1 MERNEIAA
9 RLAGLSPAK
18 RALLERRRRG
28 EAAAS
33 QVLTIG
39 RRPDT
44 GPAPLS
50 FSQQRMWF
58 LDQLEPG
65 SPTYNLRVL
74 LRLTGPLDRRALA
87 LSFREAV
94 RRHEILRTAFREE
107 AGVPVQVVLPDLPSL
122 DGDLPLLDLG
132 PVPAG
137 EREAESRAR
146 MRELAA
152 AGFDLAHPPLLRV
165 ALVELAPLDHHLL
178 VVMHHIV
185 SDGWSMGVLVREIG
199 ALYEAFTTGRP
210 SPLPELPIQY
220 ADFAVWQ
227 SEWLAGEVL
236 ERDLGYWRARLEGA
250 AELDLPTDR
259 VRPAVQSSRGDAWR
273 FGFDA
278 GLMEAVETLARRE
291 SATPFMVLASGLLTL
306 LGRWSGQED
315 LSVGAPFAGRNRPEV
330 EGLIG
335 FFVNTLVFRAD
346 LGAAPDFVAL
356 LHQVRE
362 VTLGAF
368 AHQDVPF
375 EKLVAE
381 LAPERDMSRTPL
393 FQVALAFQN
402 APLLD
407 ASLSGLEIHPAQ
419 LPVDSAKFDLAFIV
433 GGESGALSASLEYTT
448 EIFDRTTAA
457 RLCEQWLRVL
467 GAATAT
473 PESALPQLEL
483 LSPAERHQVL
493 REWNDTQ
500 SADTAGD
507 VLLHQGFERQADLQ
521 PEALA
526 AVWEGESATYRELE
540 ARANRLAGF
549 LASLGAGPGAPVGVW
564 MDRSLD
570 MLVALLGTCKAG
582 AAYLPIDAGWP
593 ADRAEAV
600 LAGTGAS
607 IVLTRRGHLPAV
619 QGLQWRLP
627 RLAHAVCLDVILP
640 EPPPEPLDVES
651 VRELW
656 DGVSE
661 RAFDWITEAGF
672 WSAYTGEPFPEAE
685 VLEYRDRVV
694 SLAEPWIGPHVPD
707 LRDKRVLEI
716 GSGSGLILFE
726 LAPRVGRYVGIDP
739 SPRTQERN
747 RERAE
752 REGHANV
759 ELLTGFAHEIEALDP
774 GSFDLILLASTVQ
787 FFPGPIYLERVL
799 DLALSRLAPGGG
811 LVVADVMDP
820 RRREDFRRS
829 LAEFAAT
836 HPGSAA
842 AHSGGRNEARE
853 LLVDQAYFA
862 DLPAALPAAAG
873 VRILARQEGFPN
885 ELRFRYDV
893 VVEKAAVP
901 VERSAGR
908 SKRVWTGWHVEAGA
922 PERLD
927 AIASPVDVAYVIH
940 TSGSTG
946 EPKGIV
952 VQHRPAV
959 ELCRWVNTSFGVG
972 PHDRLLFVT
981 SPAFDLSVYDVFGV
995 LAAGGTVHVAPEGAV
1010 RDAEELVRLL
1020 VHAPITIW
1028 DSAPAALQQLA
1039 PLLPEPGTH
1048 LPQDT
1053 DATRLRLVLLSG
1065 DWIPVPL
1072 PDVVRASFPQA
1083 RVIAL
1088 GGATEATVW
1097 SNWFPIGEVDPGW
1110 PSIPY
1115 GRPITNARYHVLDRL
1130 LEPCPISVPGDL
1142 YIGGACL
1149 CVGYA
1154 RLPEMTAEKFIPDPF
1169 TDEPGARMYATG
1181 DHARYGHDGN
1191 IEFLGRVD
1199 QQVKVRG
1206 YRIELEEI
1214 EAVLIRQPGVR
1225 EAAVVAREDIPG
1237 DKRLV
1242 GYVVPTAWP
1251 APTAAELRA
1260 ALAQVLPEYMVPW
1273 TFVALERMPLTANGK
1288 LDREGL
1294 PAPQEMAPLETD
1306 YVAPETDAERA
1317 VALIWQEVLG
1327 RPRIGL
1333 HDNFFELGG
1342 SSLVAAQ
1349 VISRVRQV
1357 FAVEL
1362 PLRALFEN
1370 RTLVSLAERVAEL
1383 QAEAAESAIPELT
1396 PASRDQILPLSS
1408 AQQGLWMV
1416 DQIEPGS
1423 PRYNIP
1429 GAMHISGPLQPE
1441 LLRRALDEVVRRHE
1455 VLRTTFHDFWGG
1467 EPAQLIT
1474 PPEPFPLPVVDLSGL
1489 PSPWKEDEA
1498 AFRMVA
1504 EARRPFDLQAGPL
1517 LRSIL
1522 LRLDGEEHV
1531 ALATFH
1537 HIVSDAW
1544 SVGIFFREIAAL
1556 FKAWS
1561 TAAPAALPELPVQYA
1576 DFAVWQRSWLAGEVL
1591 ERELEYWRR
1600 QLAGMPRVF
1609 ELPADRPRQVV
1620 QSFRGRSR
1628 PLALPAGIVAP
1639 LESLGRHK
1647 GTTLFMVLL
1656 GAFAVILGRATGQ
1669 EDLGIGTAIDG
1680 RDRHETENLI
1690 GFFINSL
1697 VLRVDLS
1704 GDPAFDLLLDRIR
1717 GMALGAYAHQS
1728 LPFERLVEELV
1739 PVRDPS
1745 HAPLFQVAITLQNT
1759 PAAALALPGLTLSQ
1773 VPVDSGSAKMDLIL
1787 LPNESGGVLGGICE
1801 YSTALFDA
1809 STVDRLLGHLGNLLR
1824 AVVAEPG
1831 RRLSELVL
1839 LSPAEQHQLS
1849 VEWNDTQVG
1858 FPLRPFVH
1866 EMLAEHARRT
1876 PDAPAVVDG
1885 GRRLT
1890 YGELDAQAEALA
1902 ARLRAEGVGP
1912 EVAVALW
1919 TERSLEMIVGT
1930 VAVVKAG
1937 GAYLPLDPSH
1947 PADRLAFMIS
1957 DSAAPVLLTQQRMAA
1972 ALHEEG
1978 LRGVRVL
1985 LIDDPEAA
1993 APAGPVAVDPIE
2005 VDPMEAAGITAET
2018 PAYLIYTS
2026 GSTGRPKGVQVAH
2039 GSLANMV
2046 RWHHSWSGLA
2056 PGQRATQVAAPAFDA
2071 TVFEIWP
2078 CLTAGACLHIIDDA
2092 TRLAPPKLIEWLAS
2106 EKITLA
2112 FLPTPLAEALLDQ
2125 PWPAEIALQA
2135 LHTAGDRLH
2144 HRPRPE
2150 HPFALFNLYGP
2161 TEVTVLA
2168 SGRRVPPAGS
2178 DAVSISEDGPPPIGR
2193 PISNARIHLLD
2204 HHLQPVPVGVPGEI
2218 VIGGAGLARGYLGR
2232 PNLTAERFVPDP
2244 FAPLWG
2250 ESGARLY
2257 HTGDLAR
2264 WLPDGELDFVGRADH
2279 QVKIRGFRIELGEIE
2294 AELREHPAVQ
2304 VCVVVAREDAPGE
2317 KALVAYLVPRDGQ
2330 TPEFRELRQFLA
2342 AKLPSYMVPGAFVT
2356 LAALPLSA
2364 NGKIDRAAL
2373 TTPPRKEREFV
2384 APRTADETILCGIW
2398 AEVLSHDEV
2407 GINDNFFDLGGD
2419 SILGIQVVSRA
2430 QQSGLAFTAQDLFQH
2445 QTVAEIALVA
2455 VPVAPP
2461 EPPAEEVAVGV
2472 AEPVREEA
2480 VLTPEAFPEARFS
2493 QKDFNSLMAQ
2503 IGKLK
2508 PVGSR

>member
-1 MERNEIAA
+1 MEHNEIAA

-28 EAAAS
+28 EAAAT
-33 QVLTIG
+33 QVFTIG
-39 RRPDT
+39 RRADS

-58 LDQLEPG
+58 LDQLEPE

-74 LRLTGPLDRRALA
+74 LRLTGPLDRGALA
-87 LSFREAV
+87 ASFREVV
-94 RRHEILRTAFREE
+94 RRHEVLRTAFREE
-107 AGVPVQVVLPDLPSL
+107 AGVPVQVVLPDLEL
-122 DGDLPLLDLG
+122 DLPLLDFG
-132 PVPAG
+132 PVPDG

-152 AGFDLAHPPLLRV
+152 SGFDLAHPPLLRV
-165 ALVELAPLDHHLL
+165 ALVELAPSDHHLL

-199 ALYEAFTTGRP
+199 ALYEAFTGGRP
-210 SPLPELPIQY
+210 APLPELPIQY

-227 SEWLAGEVL
+227 REWLSGEVL
-236 ERDLGYWRARLEGA
+236 ERDLGYWRERLAGA

-278 GLMEAVETLARRE
+278 GLMEAVEALARRE
-291 SATPFMVLASGLLTL
+291 GATPFMVLASGLLTL

-315 LSVGAPFAGRNRPEV
+315 LSIGSPFAGRNRPEV

-335 FFVNTLVFRAD
+335 FFINTLVFRAD
-346 LGAAPDFVAL
+346 LGGKPDFLAL
-356 LHQVRE
+356 LSHVRE

-433 GGESGALSASLEYTT
+433 GGESGGLSASLEYTLD
-448 EIFDRTTAA
+448 IFDRTTAA

-467 GAATAT
+467 AAATAA
-473 PESALPQLEL
+473 PESALPELDL

-493 REWNDTQ
+493 REWNDTHA
-500 SADTAGD
+500 ADTGTAGD
-507 VLLHQGFERQADLQ
+507 ALLHQGFERQADLQ

-526 AVWEGESATYRELE
+526 AVWQEESLTYRELE
-540 ARANRLAGF
+540 ARANRLARF

-570 MLVALLGTCKAG
+570 MLVSLLATCKAG

-593 ADRAEAV
+593 AERAEAV
-600 LAGTGAS
+600 LGGTQAG

-619 QGLQWRLP
+619 QGLQWGLP
-627 RLAHAVCLDVILP
+627 RLTHAVCLDVEAP

-656 DGVSE
+656 DVVSE
-661 RAFDWITEAGF
+661 RAVDWITEAGF

-685 VLEYRDRVV
+685 VVEYRDRVV
-694 SLAEPWIGPHVPD
+694 GLAEPWLGPD
-707 LRDKRVLEI
+707 SRDKRVLEI
-716 GSGSGLILFE
+716 GCGSGLILWE
-726 LAPRVGRYVGIDP
+726 LAPRVGCYVGIDP

-747 RERAE
+747 RERAA
-752 REGHANV
+752 REGHTNV
-759 ELLTGFAHEIEALDP
+759 ELPTGFAHEIEALPP
-774 GSFDLILLASTVQ
+774 GSFDLVLVASTVQ
-787 FFPGPIYLERVL
+787 FFPGLIYLERVL

-842 AHSGGRNEARE
+842 AHGGGRNEARE
-853 LLVDQAYFA
+853 LLVDEAFFA
-862 DLPAALPAAAG
+862 DLPAALPTAAE
-873 VRILARQEGFPN
+873 VRVLHRQEGFPN

-893 VVEKAAVP
+893 IVQKAALPAAAQAAVP

-908 SKRVWTGWHVEAGA
+908 SKRVWTGWHVEASA
-922 PERLD
+922 PERLQ
-927 AIASPVDVAYVIH
+927 AAASPVDIAYVIH

-959 ELCRWVNTSFGVG
+959 ELCRWVNESFGVG

-995 LAAGGTVHVAPEGAV
+995 LAAGGTVHVAPEVAV

-1020 VHAPITIW
+1020 VHEPITIW
-1028 DSAPAALQQLA
+1028 DSAPAALQQLT
-1039 PLLPEPGTH
+1039 PLLPAPVPGPDEP
-1048 LPQDT
+1048 
-1053 DATRLRLVLLSG
+1053 RLRLVLLSG

-1072 PDVVRASFPQA
+1072 PDVVRASFPRA

-1097 SNWFPIGEVDPGW
+1097 SNWFPIGEVEPGW

-1115 GRPITNARYHVLDRL
+1115 GRPIENARYHVLDRM

-1169 TDEPGARMYATG
+1169 ASRPGERLYATG
-1181 DHARYGHDGN
+1181 DRARYGHDGN

-1214 EAVLIRQPGVR
+1214 EAVLARQPGLR
-1225 EAAVVAREDIPG
+1225 EAAVVAREDVPG

-1260 ALAQVLPEYMVPW
+1260 ALQQVMPEYMVPW

-1288 LDREGL
+1288 LDRKGL

-1317 VALIWQEVLG
+1317 VALIWQEVLAL
-1327 RPRIGL
+1327 PRIGL
-1333 HDNFFELGG
+1333 NDNFFELGG

-1370 RTLVSLAERVAEL
+1370 RTLVSLAARVAEL
-1383 QAEAAESAIPELT
+1383 EAEAAESAIPPLA
-1396 PASRDQILPLSS
+1396 PVSRDEILPLSF
-1408 AQQGLWMV
+1408 AQQSLWMV

-1429 GAMHISGPLQPE
+1429 GAMHIAGPLQPE
-1441 LLRRALDEVVRRHE
+1441 LLRRALHEVVRRHE

-1467 EPAQLIT
+1467 EPAQLIA
-1474 PPEPFPLPVVDLSGL
+1474 PAEPFPLPVVDLSGL
-1489 PSPWKEDEA
+1489 PSPFKEDEA
-1498 AFRMVA
+1498 ALRMVG
-1504 EARRPFDLQAGPL
+1504 EARRSFDLQSGPL
-1517 LRSIL
+1517 LRCLL

-1544 SVGIFFREIAAL
+1544 SVAIFFREIAAL

-1561 TAAPAALPELPVQYA
+1561 TAEPAALPELPVQYP
-1576 DFAVWQRSWLAGEVL
+1576 DFAVWQRSWLTGEVL

-1609 ELPADRPRQVV
+1609 ELPTDRPRPAV

-1656 GAFAVILGRATGQ
+1656 GAFAVVLGRATGQ
-1669 EDLGIGTAIDG
+1669 EDFGIGTAIDG
-1680 RDRHETENLI
+1680 RDRRETENLI

-1704 GDPAFDLLLDRIR
+1704 GDPAFDLLLDRVR

-1728 LPFERLVEELV
+1728 LPFERIVEELV

-1759 PAAALALPGLTLSQ
+1759 QAAALTLPGLTLTQ
-1773 VPVDSGSAKMDLIL
+1773 VPVDSGSAKMDMIL
-1787 LPNESGGVLGGICE
+1787 LPNESDGELGGICE

-1809 STVDRLLGHLGNLLR
+1809 STIDRLLSHLGNLLR

-1831 RRLSELVL
+1831 RRLSELPL
-1839 LSPAEQHQLS
+1839 LSAAEQHQLS

-1858 FPLRPFVH
+1858 FPRRPFVH
-1866 EMLAEHARRT
+1866 EMVAEHARRD
-1876 PDAPAVVDG
+1876 PGAPAVVDG

-1890 YGELDAQAEALA
+1890 YGELDSQAGALA
-1902 ARLRAEGVGP
+1902 ARLRAAGVGP

-1919 TERSLEMIVGT
+1919 TERSLEMIVGIL
-1930 VAVVKAG
+1930 AVIKAG

-1947 PADRLAFMIS
+1947 PEDRLTFMIS
-1957 DSAAPVLLTQQRMAA
+1957 DSAAPVLLTQQRMASV
-1972 ALHEEG
+1972 LHEG
-1978 LRGVRVL
+1978 NLRGVRVL
-1985 LIDDPEAA
+1985 TIDD
-1993 APAGPVAVDPIE
+1993 AGPAAVDPIE
-2005 VDPMEAAGITAET
+2005 VAEVTAET

-2046 RWHHSWSGLA
+2046 RWHHAWSGLA
-2056 PGQRATQVAAPAFDA
+2056 PGQHATQVAAPAFDA

-2092 TRLAPPKLIEWLAS
+2092 TRLAPPKLIEWLAN
-2106 EKITLA
+2106 EKITVTY
-2112 FLPTPLAEALLDQ
+2112 LPTPLAEALLDQ
-2125 PWPAEIALQA
+2125 PWPAEISLQA

-2168 SGRRVPPAGS
+2168 SGRRVPPAGADGGSIS
-2178 DAVSISEDGPPPIGR
+2178 DSEDGPPPIGR

-2204 HHLQPVPVGVPGEI
+2204 RHLQPVPVGVPGEI

-2232 PNLTAERFVPDP
+2232 PDLTAERFVPDS

-2304 VCVVVAREDAPGE
+2304 VSVVVAREEAPGE

-2330 TPEFRELRQFLA
+2330 APEARELRQFLA
-2342 AKLPSYMVPGAFVT
+2342 AKLPSYMVPGTFVT
-2356 LAALPLSA
+2356 LEALPLSA
-2364 NGKIDRAAL
+2364 NGKVDRAAL
-2373 TTPPRKEREFV
+2373 SAPPREERELV
-2384 APRTADETILCGIW
+2384 APRTPDETILCRIW
-2398 AEVLSHDEV
+2398 AEVLNHEVV
-2407 GINDNFFDLGGD
+2407 GISDNFFDLGGD

-2430 QQSGLAFTAQDLFQH
+2430 QQAGLAFTAQDLFQY
-2445 QTVAEIALVA
+2445 QTVAELALVA
-2455 VPVAPP
+2455 VPV
-2461 EPPAEEVAVGV
+2461 EPPAEEPEPAPAVE
-2472 AEPVREEA
+2472 AET

-2493 QKDFNSLMAQ
+2493 QKDFDSLMSQ
-2503 IGKLK
+2503 ISKRK
-2508 PVGSR
+2508 VGSR

>member
-9 RLAGLSPAK
+9 RLASLSPAK

-28 EAAAS
+28 EAAAT
-33 QVLTIG
+33 QVFAIG
-39 RRPDT
+39 RRPDP

-65 SPTYNLRVL
+65 APTYNLRVL
-74 LRLTGPLDRRALA
+74 LRLSGPLDRRALA
-87 LSFREAV
+87 RSFQEVV

-107 AGVPVQVVLPDLPSL
+107 ASVPVQIVLPHLPHL
-122 DGDLPLLDLG
+122 DEGLPLVDLSA
-132 PVPAG
+132 VPAAA
-137 EREAESRAR
+137 REAESLAR
-146 MRELAA
+146 LREIAA
-152 AGFDLAHPPLLRV
+152 AGFDLYHPPLLRI
-165 ALVELAPLDHHLL
+165 ALAELAPSDHHLL

-199 ALYEAFTTGRP
+199 ALYEAFATGRP
-210 SPLPELPIQY
+210 SPLPELPVQY

-227 SEWLAGEVL
+227 REHLTGEVL
-236 ERDLGYWRARLEGA
+236 ERDLGYWRERLHGA
-250 AELDLPTDR
+250 ADLDLPTDR
-259 VRPAVQSSRGDAWR
+259 QRPAVQSSRGDAWR

-278 GLMEAVETLARRE
+278 GLMESIEALARRE
-291 SATPFMVLASGLLTL
+291 GATPFMVLAAGLLTML
-306 LGRWSGQED
+306 ARLSGQGD
-315 LSVGAPFAGRNRPEV
+315 VSIGSPTAGRNRPEV

-335 FFVNTLVFRAD
+335 FFINTLVFRAD
-346 LGAAPDFVAL
+346 VSGAGDFLAL
-356 LHQVRE
+356 LHHVRE
-362 VTLGAF
+362 ITLGAY

-381 LAPERDMSRTPL
+381 IAPDRDMSRTPL

-448 EIFDRTTAA
+448 DLFDRTSAA
-457 RLCEQWLRVL
+457 RLAGQWQRLL
-467 GAATAT
+467 AAATAA
-473 PESALPQLEL
+473 PDSALPALAL

-493 REWNDTQ
+493 REWNDTR
-500 SADTAGD
+500 SEVSGIAGD
-507 VLLHQGFERQADLQ
+507 TVLLHEAFERQVDLQ

-526 AVWEGESATYRELE
+526 AVWEEETLTYRELE
-540 ARANRLAGF
+540 GRANRLASF
-549 LASLGAGPGAPVGVW
+549 LSALGAGPGAPVGVW
-564 MDRSLD
+564 MERSTD
-570 MLVALLGTCKAG
+570 MLAALLGTCKAG

-593 ADRAEAV
+593 AERAEAV
-600 LAGTGAS
+600 LAGTQAG
-607 IVLTRRGHLPAV
+607 IVVTRRSHLAEV

-627 RLAHAVCLDVILP
+627 RLAHAVCLDVESP
-640 EPPPEPLDVES
+640 EPPPEPIELDGIQ
-651 VRELW
+651 ELW
-656 DGVSE
+656 DVVSE
-661 RAFDWITEAGF
+661 RAVDWITEAGF
-672 WSAYTGEPFPEAE
+672 YSAYTGEPFSAE
-685 VLEYRDRVV
+685 EVVEYRDRVV
-694 SLAEPWIGPHVPD
+694 GLAEPWLGPDP
-707 LRDKRVLEI
+707 REKRVLEI
-716 GSGSGLILFE
+716 GCGSGLILFE
-726 LAPRVGRYVGIDP
+726 LAPRVGQYVGVDP
-739 SPRTQERN
+739 SARTQERN
-747 RERAE
+747 RERAG
-752 REGHANV
+752 RESRTNV
-759 ELLTGFAHEIEALDP
+759 ELRTGFAHEIDALDIP
-774 GSFDLILLASTVQ
+774 AGSFDLVILASTVQ
-787 FFPGPIYLERVL
+787 FFPGLLYLEKVL

-811 LVVADVMDP
+811 LIVADVLDP

-829 LAEFAAT
+829 LAEFAAA

-842 AHSGGRNEARE
+842 ARAAAGRNEARE
-853 LLVDQAYFA
+853 LFVDEAFFA
-862 DLPAALPAAAG
+862 ELPRALSAAEG
-873 VRILARQEGFPN
+873 VRVLHREAGFPN

-901 VERSAGR
+901 AAVRPAGR
-908 SKRVWTGWHVEAGA
+908 SRRVWTGWHVAQSPA
-922 PERLD
+922 DRPQPL
-927 AIASPVDVAYVIH
+927 ASPVDIAYVIH

-959 ELCRWVNTSFGVG
+959 ALCRWVNDTFGVG
-972 PHDRLLFVT
+972 PHDRLLFIT

-995 LAAGGTVHVAPEGAV
+995 LGAGGTVHVAPEGAL
-1010 RDAEELVRLL
+1010 RDPEELVRLL
-1020 VHAPITIW
+1020 VEEPVTIW

-1039 PLLPEPGTH
+1039 PLLPEPGTVE
-1048 LPQDT
+1048 
-1053 DATRLRLVLLSG
+1053 ARLRLVLLSG

-1072 PDVVRASFPQA
+1072 PDVVRASFSNA
-1083 RVIAL
+1083 RVISL

-1097 SNWFPIGEVDPGW
+1097 SNWFPIEEVDPRW

-1115 GRPITNARYHVLDRL
+1115 GRPIANARYHVLNRS
-1130 LEPCPISVPGDL
+1130 LEPCPIGVPGDL
-1142 YIGGACL
+1142 YIGGECL

-1154 RLPEMTAEKFIPDPF
+1154 RLPEMTAVGFIPDPF
-1169 TDEPGARMYATG
+1169 GNDHGEPGARLYATG
-1181 DHARYGHDGN
+1181 DHARYGADGN
-1191 IEFLGRVD
+1191 LEFLGRVD
-1199 QQVKVRG
+1199 QQVKIRG

-1214 EAVLIRQPGVR
+1214 EAVLSRHPGVR

-1251 APTAAELRA
+1251 APSSAELRA
-1260 ALAQVLPEYMVPW
+1260 ALQQVMPEYMVPW

-1288 LDREGL
+1288 LDRKGL
-1294 PAPQEMAPLETD
+1294 PAPQEMAPIETD
-1306 YVAPETDAERA
+1306 YVAPETSTERA
-1317 VALIWQEVLG
+1317 VAAIWHEVLG
-1327 RPRIGL
+1327 LPRVGL
-1333 HDNFFELGG
+1333 NDNFFELGG

-1370 RTLVSLAERVAEL
+1370 RTLVSLAQRIAEL
-1383 QAEAAESAIPELT
+1383 KAEAAVSAIPPLV
-1396 PASRDQILPLSS
+1396 PASRDELLPLSF

-1416 DQIEPGS
+1416 DQVEPGS

-1429 GAMHISGPLQPE
+1429 GAMHIAGRFQPE
-1441 LLRRALDEVVRRHE
+1441 LLRSALDAVVRRHE

-1467 EPAQLIT
+1467 EPAQLIA
-1474 PPEPFPLPVVDLSGL
+1474 PAEPFPLPVVDLSGL
-1489 PSPWKEDEA
+1489 PSPCKEDEA
-1498 AFRMVA
+1498 ALRMVA

-1517 LRSIL
+1517 LRSTL

-1531 ALATFH
+1531 ALVTFH

-1556 FKAWS
+1556 FKAW
-1561 TAAPAALPELPVQYA
+1561 TAAEPAALPELPVQYA
-1576 DFAVWQRSWLAGEVL
+1576 DFAVWQRSWLTGEVL
-1591 ERELEYWRR
+1591 DRELEYWRR

-1609 ELPADRPRQVV
+1609 ELPTDRPRPVV

-1628 PLALPAGIVAP
+1628 PLALPPGIVAP

-1656 GAFAVILGRATGQ
+1656 GAFAVVLGRATGQ
-1669 EDLGIGTAIDG
+1669 EDFGIGTAIDG

-1697 VLRVDLS
+1697 VLRADLS
-1704 GDPAFDLLLDRIR
+1704 GDPTFDLLLDRIR

-1728 LPFERLVEELV
+1728 LPFERLVEDLV

-1759 PAAALALPGLTLSQ
+1759 PAALALPGLTLAQ
-1773 VPVDSGSAKMDLIL
+1773 VPVDSGSAKMDMIL
-1787 LPNESGGVLGGICE
+1787 LPSESDGVLSGICE
-1801 YSTALFDA
+1801 YSTALFDV

-1831 RRLSELVL
+1831 RRISELPL

-1849 VEWNDTQVG
+1849 IEWNDTQVD
-1858 FPLRPFVH
+1858 FPRRPFVH
-1866 EMLAEHARRT
+1866 EMVAEHARRD
-1876 PDAPAVVDG
+1876 PEAPAVADG
-1885 GRRLT
+1885 PRRLT

-1902 ARLRAEGVGP
+1902 ARLRAAGVGP

-1919 TERSLEMIVGT
+1919 TERSLEMIVGIL
-1930 VAVVKAG
+1930 AVVKAG

-1947 PADRLAFMIS
+1947 PVDRLTFMIS

-1972 ALHEEG
+1972 AASQEG

-1985 LIDDPEAA
+1985 LIDDPVAA
-1993 APAGPVAVDPIE
+1993 VPAVPAAVE
-2005 VDPMEAAGITAET
+2005 ITAET

-2046 RWHHSWSGLA
+2046 RWHHAWSGLA

-2092 TRLAPPKLIEWLAS
+2092 TRLAPPKLIEWLTS
-2106 EKITLA
+2106 EKITVTY
-2112 FLPTPLAEALLDQ
+2112 LPTPLAEALLDQ
-2125 PWPAEIALQA
+2125 PWPAEIALRE

-2144 HRPRPE
+2144 HRPRPD

-2168 SGRRVPPAGS
+2168 SGRHVPPADS
-2178 DAVSISEDGPPPIGR
+2178 DAGSISEDGPPPIGR

-2204 HHLQPVPVGVPGEI
+2204 RNLQPVAIGVPGEI

-2232 PNLTAERFVPDP
+2232 PDLTAERFVPDP

-2250 ESGARLY
+2250 EGGARLY
-2257 HTGDLAR
+2257 RTGDLAS

-2304 VCVVVAREDAPGE
+2304 VSVVVAREDAPGE

-2330 TPEFRELRQFLA
+2330 TPEVRELRQFLA
-2342 AKLPSYMVPGAFVT
+2342 AKLPPYMVPATFVT

-2364 NGKIDRAAL
+2364 NGKVDRAAL
-2373 TTPPRKEREFV
+2373 TAPPRKERAFV
-2384 APRTADETILCGIW
+2384 APRTPDETILCQIW

-2407 GINDNFFDLGGD
+2407 GIEDNFFDLGGD
-2419 SILGIQVVSRA
+2419 SILGIQVVSRS
-2430 QQSGLAFTAQDLFQH
+2430 QQAGLAFTTQDLFQY
-2445 QTVAEIALVA
+2445 QTVAELALVA
-2455 VPVAPP
+2455 VPEA
-2461 EPPAEEVAVGV
+2461 PAEEVVVAAVVPASG
-2472 AEPVREEA
+2472 EA
-2480 VLTPEAFPEARFS
+2480 VVLTPEAFPEAQFS

-2503 IGKLK
+2503 IGKKK
-2508 PVGSR
+2508 PLGGGGSKGHQG